1 MPQIAV
7 TVPYGVTPGMTMKA
21 KTPDGR
27 AFLIPV
33 PQGARPGMTLM
44 VTIPDSPPGQKIET
58 SDIGAEVMQ
67 QGTTMV
73 EGVNTDDLVMVCAAL
88 CIICSC
94 YPKFP
99 DCLGAHAKAVITC
112 MEVESLCC
120 KVGKADGSICM
131 CMKNEIEIVKPTTC
145 VKQTSQFFCID
156 LRCAIPCDEEVPCT
170 IGALGLICVKEY
182 KCICK
187 CGEKMSEKEE
197 GGGAPPVPEACAEG
211 ETMERETA

>member
-112 MEVESLCC
+112 DPRLVR
-120 KVGKADGSICM
+120 A
-131 CMKNEIEIVKPTTC
+131 NPT
-145 VKQTSQFFCID
+145 
-156 LRCAIPCDEEVPCT
+156 
-170 IGALGLICVKEY
+170 GALRPPSRCPTATQPCSTPRGVDASDESRAARRVSPLSPITRAVRARREAHHDRAKRTEP
-182 KCICK
+182 
-187 CGEKMSEKEE
+187 
-197 GGGAPPVPEACAEG
+197 AP
-211 ETMERETA
+211 